1 MTVTPGVAAA
11 GIVVKI
17 KPKLLERSEMGGT
30 GRDRFGTGRNRF
42 GTGRAGLAQRHN
54 SQSQEQGPGYHCF
67 HSSFR

>member
-1 MTVTPGVAAA
+1 MTLTPGVAAA

-17 KPKLLERSEMGGT
+17 KPELLERSEMGRT

-54 SQSQEQGPGYHCF
+54 SKSQEQEPGCHCF
-67 HSSFR
+67 HSSIR